1 MSKFKS
7 YKQPIQLQNTSTGR
21 YYRATA
27 SQLKPYLYGFKET
40 VSWPI
45 KGLPKTTLDGIVFW
59 VNPLGKLLPRIPPFY
74 ETRREGMNSRLM
86 CECPICSKVISYG
99 RLHQHLR
106 VHHEDRL

>member
-59 VNPLGKLLPRIPPFY
+59 VNPLGQIIEY
-74 ETRREGMNSRLM
+74 TRWGRPVRKGMNSRLM